1 MSTEALKLE
10 HIPRTYAKGLGG
22 FPSLKEASVVGH
34 TTSSVPRPHVV
45 YIVRLVYTDGS
56 TGVVA
61 KRYSQFLSLY
71 ASLRHQTGESTLT
84 FPPRRALMVSLLPHG
99 WIDDTLL
106 DERKAGLNEFL
117 CLILNTEKTR
127 VHSLVSAFFKTPF
140 ASCFAL
146 ESLGEGLTQ
155 LALLARPAARSTLSV
170 DKKENAGGAKTSIV
184 ASYYPSWA
192 ASTLP
197 PESVDWNKF
206 DIVFFAFAIPNQ
218 SGVLE
223 WPDSGKEVLKRL
235 SSVISRRNAQTK
247 IVLSVGGWGGS
258 RHFSELLGNPVGRA
272 SLLSSVS
279 SAVNTLGLDGV
290 DIDWEYPN
298 SPGAGNPHSAADAEN
313 LLQFVKVLRS
323 RLGSGP
329 EKIISAAVGHL
340 PWLGSNGKPLT
351 NVSEFAKY
359 MTFVNI
365 MNYDVW
371 PSSSNPGPNAPLGD
385 LCHTSKQ
392 PEANAKAAYAQWTRA
407 GMPAS
412 KLMLGLA
419 TYGYVS
425 RSRNT
430 KLSGSSVPALIPGA
444 HPRSQTKPQSTSV
457 SLSKGTGSEFGAAAG
472 EPEGGA
478 DSTENLA
485 PGDLRLM
492 WGQQIAFH
500 QLLSTGALVKKGD
513 GTYGAANGYT
523 MAWDD
528 CSDTPFVF
536 NTQRETVVSYD
547 DTYSLVDK
555 AKYSREVGMA
565 GCFTWSLDQDDG
577 LSLHNAIRSGLG
589 FE

>member
-1 MSTEALKLE
+1 MSAESLKLE
-10 HIPRTYAKGLGG
+10 HIPRSYAKGLGG
-22 FPSLKEASVVGH
+22 FPSLKEAAIVGH

-61 KRYSQFLSLY
+61 KRFSQFLSLY
-71 ASLRHQTGESTLT
+71 SSLRQDTGESTLT
-84 FPPRRALMVSLLPHG
+84 FPPRHALMVSLLPHG
-99 WIDDTLL
+99 WIEDTLL

-127 VHSLVSAFFKTPF
+127 GHPLLSAFFKTPF

-155 LALLARPAARSTLSV
+155 LAVARPSARRLPFKQ
-170 DKKENAGGAKTSIV
+170 DKKANLGGAGTPIV

-197 PESVDWNKF
+197 LESVDWNKF
-206 DIVFFAFAIPNQ
+206 DVVFFAFAIPNQ
-218 SGVLE
+218 SGGLD

-235 SSVISRRNAQTK
+235 SSVISRRRAQTK
-247 IVLSVGGWGGS
+247 VVLSVVHGM
-258 RHFSELLGNPVGRA
+258 NPQCPQHA
-272 SLLSSVS
+272 K
-279 SAVNTLGLDGV
+279 
-290 DIDWEYPN
+290 EYPN

-313 LLQFVKVLRS
+313 FLQFLKMLRS
-323 RLGSGP
+323 KLGP

-340 PWLGSNGKPLT
+340 PWLGSNGKPLN
-351 NVSEFAKY
+351 NVSEYAKY

-371 PSSSNPGPNAPLGD
+371 PASSHPGPNAPLGD
-385 LCHTSKQ
+385 LCHTSSQ
-392 PEANAKAAYAQWTRA
+392 PEANAKAAYAQWTKA

-412 KLMLGLA
+412 KLLLGLA

-444 HPRSQTKPQSTSV
+444 HPRSQTRLHP
-457 SLSKGTGSEFGAAAG
+457 A
-472 EPEGGA
+472 GGA
-478 DSTENLA
+478 GVDSAEASA

-500 QLLSTGALVKKGD
+500 QLLSMGALTKKGD

-523 MAWDD
+523 MGWDD
-528 CSDTPFVF
+528 CSDTPFLF

-555 AKYSREVGMA
+555 AKFAREVGMA

-589 FE
+589 LE